1 MPIASSGAIS
11 IGNAAGTDRSINAEL
26 GRTHNTANSRME
38 ADLVTTAVTGSTPR
52 EDGTVAQARPHAFSE
67 WYSYAHTQDFGTPT
81 YYVRTGTGTS
91 DYCVFNECDIVA
103 GETEAGAAT
112 IFFMKL
118 NGTTVEFYVDPSHV
132 IRYSPT
138 QPGAITSLSETAHY
152 KNTSGTTVS
161 FSGNHSSGFTPVKIA
176 QLYTGSV
183 SGLQARIYSQG
194 LSGIGTYVTTE
205 AGYTL
210 ANDGILG
217 NDDTG
222 WRTPH
227 ASTLYG
233 VGVAALTL
241 PVAFNGNWSER
252 TSYHRIV
259 CEVKA
264 TGYNT
269 KTFNKFVSYLNAYA
283 LSDADVPE

>member
-1 MPIASSGAIS
+1 MAIASSGAVS
-11 IGNAAGTDRSINAEL
+11 IGNAAGTDRSINVEV
-26 GRTHNTANSRME
+26 GRTQNTANTSMT
-38 ADLVTTAVTGSTPR
+38 DVVTAAVTGSTPR
-52 EDGTVAQARPHAFSE
+52 GSGTVTQAQPHAFSE
-67 WYSYAHTQDFGTPT
+67 WHSYVHTQDFGTPT
-81 YYVRTGTGTS
+81 YYVRTGTGTG

-176 QLYTGSV
+176 QLDTGSV
-183 SGLQARIYSQG
+183 SGREARISATVI
-194 LSGIGTYVTTE
+194 SGTGTYVTTE

-210 ANDGILG
+210 ANGG
-217 NDDTG
+217 TNDTG

-233 VGVAALTL
+233 VGVAAASEV
-241 PVAFNGNWSER
+241 VAFNGNWSER
-252 TSYHRIV
+252 TPYHRLTM
-259 CEVKA
+259 EVRA

-283 LSDADVPE
+283 LSDADPPM